1 MGIFDRENQE
11 MYGSDGGMD
20 TSAGKYGSEDS
31 ATQQAKLA
39 EAARTIASGGDY
51 KFLVRGAK
59 LRCSCG
65 SHGRCL
71 NLPKSHGVYY
81 NGAPLVFES
90 DCEVGE
96 DANIRTFG
104 VCSSTDHPKKADGLF
119 AGWKERLS

>member
-31 ATQQAKLA
+31 ATEQAKLDEVLDSEAVKQRMA
-39 EAARTIASGGDY
+39 EAAQTIASGGDY

-90 DCEVGE
+90 DCEFV
-96 DANIRTFG
+96 
-104 VCSSTDHPKKADGLF
+104 
-119 AGWKERLS
+119 